1 MCVCVCVRARARVC
15 VYVSLWDD
23 AGVAEAVR
31 NEEQVCLCVFV
42 CVCVFVC
49 LCMCVCVCVCRFVCL
64 TSSSLSLLF
73 EGECSGHI
81 RRDGCDANTEVERER
96 GREGEREGGR
106 EGGRVCVCVR
116 S

>member
-1 MCVCVCVRARARVC
+1 
-15 VYVSLWDD
+15 L
-23 AGVAEAVR
+23 
-31 NEEQVCLCVFV
+31 
-42 CVCVFVC
+42 
-49 LCMCVCVCVCRFVCL
+49 
-64 TSSSLSLLF
+64 
-73 EGECSGHI
+73 GHI